1 MNLHLVRMNLHRENL
16 IRFARKHDLLASRDD
31 DFGYVLH
38 AWLKAMFAE
47 ASPKPFY
54 FDTRHVLC
62 YGYSETDAETLAEN
76 AQAFADPLA
85 HQVLV
90 ADSLVGKP
98 MPQQWRIG
106 KRIELHVRAC
116 PITRKGS
123 TEKDA
128 FLRALDRWM
137 EKGENPDEKPVRA
150 QIYRQ
155 WFEEQIDPDILL
167 VEHLAV
173 EGMRAR
179 GAWLRRSR
187 ASRPSGLRVIERP
200 EAHFRAVVTIRN
212 AEGFANLL
220 KRGIGRHRSFG
231 FGMIRLMPA
240 T

>member
-1 MNLHLVRMNLHRENL
+1 MNIHLVRMDLRREEL
-16 IRFARKHDLLASRDD
+16 IRFARHHNLLTSRDD

-47 ASPKPFY
+47 VSPKPFY
-54 FDTRHVLC
+54 LDTRHVVL
-62 YGYSETDAETLAEN
+62 YGYSGTDAETLVEN
-76 AQAFADPLA
+76 ARTFADPLA
-85 HQVLV
+85 HRVL
-90 ADSLVGKP
+90 AEDSLAGKR

-106 KRIELHVRAC
+106 KRLELHVRAC

-128 FLRALDRWM
+128 FLRALDRWI

-150 QIYRQ
+150 QIYRE
-155 WFEEQIDPDILL
+155 WFEGQIDPKILL
-167 VEHLAV
+167 LEHVAV

-187 ASRPSGLRVIERP
+187 ATNPSGLRTIERP
-200 EAHFRAVVTIRN
+200 EAHFRAVVTIRD
-212 AEGFANLL
+212 AEGFAKMLQ
-220 KRGIGRHRSFG
+220 RGIGRHRSFG